1 VRKFA
6 WLLLVGLA
14 IPAYAASGPRLDRQ
28 VTVEQLEQI
37 LAKNHGKQD
46 DYMERLLC
54 GLELSERLNA
64 ERLARAAAELP
75 GPGSRR
81 ALVGISDE
89 AAFLNLP
96 VREIVPI
103 APPDHAAQLALL
115 TLAVDYVKRTTHL
128 MPDFFATRQTF
139 NFEAKPWKQDAPP
152 EQAIAR
158 EALSFAGTSSLTVF
172 YRDGRE
178 FKQDN
183 AGKDVKDDPKQFKLE
198 TSGEF
203 GPILSAVL
211 GDAFH
216 GKMGWSRWEQGP
228 SGTMAVFRY
237 SVTQNASHY
246 NVYSPDSKL
255 AKQQAWEVHAYH
267 GEIAINPADGSILRI
282 TLLADFDPSNLN
294 VKANV
299 LVEYGSVVIGN
310 KRYICPVKSVAL
322 SVVRM
327 PKTNAFR
334 PLFFR
339 DRCPVGSGFL
349 RMRINDVRFTS
360 YHLFRAESRILTDD
374 EAAKELSPSQNAAP
388 QQSPQRAP
396 RPRRTL
402 NRPMF

>member
-1 VRKFA
+1 MRKFA

-14 IPAYAASGPRLDRQ
+14 IPAYAASEPRIDRQ

-46 DYMERLLC
+46 DYMERLLY
-54 GLELSERLNA
+54 GLELTERLSA
-64 ERLARAAAELP
+64 GRLARAEAELP
-75 GPGSRR
+75 GPGSRK

-89 AAFLNLP
+89 AVFLNLP
-96 VREIVPI
+96 ARGIVPI

-115 TLAVDYVKRTTHL
+115 TLAVDYVKQTTHL

-158 EALSFAGTSSLTVF
+158 EALSFAGASSLTVF

-183 AGKDVKDDPKQFKLE
+183 AGRDVKDDPNQFKLE

-228 SGTMAVFRY
+228 TGLMAVFRY
-237 SVTQNASHY
+237 SVTQKASHY

-255 AKQQAWEVHAYH
+255 AKQQAWEVPAYH
-267 GEIAINPADGSILRI
+267 GEIAINPTDGSIRRI
-282 TLLADFDPSNLN
+282 TLLADFAPSDLN
-294 VKANV
+294 VKANL
-299 LVEYGSVVIGN
+299 LVEYASIVIGN
-310 KRYICPVKSVAL
+310 RRYICPVKSVAL
-322 SVVRM
+322 SVVRV
-327 PKTNAFR
+327 PKTDDFL
-334 PLFFR
+334 PLFFK
-339 DRCPVGSGFL
+339 DLSPVGSGFL
-349 RMRINDVRFTS
+349 RMRINDVRFTR

-374 EAAKELSPSQNAAP
+374 EAAKAISPGPDAASATKPAETP
-388 QQSPQRAP
+388 QPPES
-396 RPRRTL
+396 TK
-402 NRPMF
+402 